1 MRFFGDAIKK
11 AEQECDQESKRGPAS
26 ILGFLPE
33 EFNYQQVEALRV
45 EHKMSVKGTMKML
58 NNWLFRGYIKVKEN
72 DSNTQLLKYSVFI
85 KTHSKSGEVK
95 GS

>member
-1 MRFFGDAIKK
+1 MK
-11 AEQECDQESKRGPAS
+11 AESFSSDFNLLILSNSAS

-45 EHKMSVKGTMKML
+45 EHRMSAKGTMKML
-58 NNWLFRGYIKVKEN
+58 NNWLFRGYIKVKEK

-85 KTHSKSGEVK
+85 KTHY
-95 GS
+95 